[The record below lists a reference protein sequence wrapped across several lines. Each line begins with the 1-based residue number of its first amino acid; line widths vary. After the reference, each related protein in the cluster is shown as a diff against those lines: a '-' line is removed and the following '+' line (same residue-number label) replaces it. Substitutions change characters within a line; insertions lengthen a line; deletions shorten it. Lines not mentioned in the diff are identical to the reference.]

1 MNQLKLSIVMMV
13 VSLILGAC
21 SLVNISSSPIQN
33 DNSPDAVNGEQ
44 IYFTSISQRG
54 ERISYTG
61 GPALGGMMMG
71 SYLTCASCHGP
82 TGQGGRHTMHMT
94 VMDAP
99 DIRYVELAGEME
111 EHGGEEGEYDLAT
124 FRKAV
129 MDGEHP
135 DGDSL
140 DRDMPRWKM
149 SENDLA
155 DLFAFL
161 QSLE

>member
-1 MNQLKLSIVMMV
+1 MKHKK
-13 VSLILGAC
+13 LILSMMGVALILVAC
-21 SLVNISSSPIQN
+21 SSLLQSSSAPEI
-33 DNSPDAVNGEQ
+33 DDTPDAENGER
-44 IYFTSISQRG
+44 IYFNATSQRG
-54 ERISYTG
+54 GRISYTG

-71 SYLTCASCHGP
+71 SYLTCAACHGP

-99 DIRYVELAGEME
+99 DIRYVELAHEME
-111 EHGGEEGEYDLAT
+111 EHGGEGEYDLVT

-129 MDGEHP
+129 VNGEHP

-155 DLFAFL
+155 DLYAFL

>member
-1 MNQLKLSIVMMV
+1 MKHIK
-13 VSLILGAC
+13 LILSMMGVGLILAAC
-21 SLVNISSSPIQN
+21 SPFFPSSSLSKIDDTPN
-33 DNSPDAVNGEQ
+33 AENGER
-44 IYFTSISQRG
+44 IYFTSTSQRG
-54 ERISYTG
+54 GRISFSG

-71 SYLTCASCHGP
+71 TYLTCASCHGP

-99 DIRYVELAGEME
+99 DIRYIELAGEME
-111 EHGGEEGEYDLAT
+111 EHGGGDGEYDLAT
-124 FRKAV
+124 FKKAV
-129 MDGEHP
+129 VDGEHP

>member
-1 MNQLKLSIVMMV
+1 MKHIK
-13 VSLILGAC
+13 LILSMMGVGLILVAC
-21 SLVNISSSPIQN
+21 SSLLQSSSLSKVDDTPN
-33 DNSPDAVNGEQ
+33 VENGER
-44 IYFTSISQRG
+44 IYFTSTSKRG
-54 ERISYTG
+54 ERISFSG

-99 DIRYVELAGEME
+99 DIRYVELAHEME
-111 EHGGEEGEYDLAT
+111 EHGGEGEYDLVT

-129 MDGEHP
+129 VNGEHP

>member
-1 MNQLKLSIVMMV
+1 MTKLKLSLVMMV

-21 SLVNISSSPIQN
+21 SLIDLSSTPIQN
-33 DNSPDAVNGEQ
+33 DNPPDAENGEQ

-54 ERISYTG
+54 GRISYTG
-61 GPALGGMMMG
+61 GPAFGGMMMG

-82 TGQGGRHTMHMT
+82 TGRGGIHTMHMT

-99 DIRYVELAGEME
+99 DIRYMALANEME
-111 EHGGEEGEYDLAT
+111 EHGGGEGEYDLAT
-124 FRKAV
+124 FQKAV
-129 MDGEHP
+129 VDGEHP

-140 DRDMPRWKM
+140 DRDMPRWNM
-149 SENDLA
+149 SESDLI
-155 DLFAFL
+155 DLFTFL

>member
-1 MNQLKLSIVMMV
+1 
-13 VSLILGAC
+13 
-21 SLVNISSSPIQN
+21 
-33 DNSPDAVNGEQ
+33 
-44 IYFTSISQRG
+44 
-54 ERISYTG
+54 
-61 GPALGGMMMG
+61 
-71 SYLTCASCHGP
+71 
-82 TGQGGRHTMHMT
+82 MHMT

-155 DLFAFL
+155 DLFTFL